1 MQNQRGRVIELRH
14 EIGLRL
20 RAKATA
26 RSHPS
31 EQTLNKT
38 LNKHQSTRRSQF
50 QLKRERERRDETC
63 FLRLRPLPYHQCMK
77 LIIEERNPLIERN
90 PN

>member
-38 LNKHQSTRRSQF
+38 LNKNV
-50 QLKRERERRDETC
+50 
-63 FLRLRPLPYHQCMK
+63 
-77 LIIEERNPLIERN
+77 IELQIDFWGLGTDFF
-90 PN
+90 